1 MKHIVLLLLLAVL
14 LPLPGHAQIDPILTG
29 MIIEYT
35 KKAEAQYNAQIKLMG
50 AESAGHI
57 WLNEEV
63 AATKDLQKQFDDY
76 LSTFRT
82 TISYAAQAYGFY
94 FEVNRL
100 CEHMGS
106 LSKQISEAPANAIAV
121 ALHRNRN
128 DIYVDIINRSV
139 GILNTIRQVC
149 IDKKM
154 TEKQRIE
161 LVFSIRP
168 KLKEMNRQLQM
179 LTKLVKHTNMAQVWY
194 EIENQSLPHRAGKAG
209 IVEESLGKWRVN
221 ARNVKSNKH

>member
-1 MKHIVLLLLLAVL
+1 MKHIVLLLLLAV
-14 LPLPGHAQIDPILTG
+14 
-29 MIIEYT
+29 
-35 KKAEAQYNAQIKLMG
+35 
-50 AESAGHI
+50 SAGHI

-121 ALHRNRN
+121 ALHKKRN
-128 DIYVDIINRSV
+128 DIYISILTKSMGIINA
-139 GILNTIRQVC
+139 IREVC
-149 IDKKM
+149 LDKKM
-154 TEKQRIE
+154 TEQQRIS

-168 KLKEMNRQLQM
+168 QLKAMNHQLAM
-179 LTKLVKHTNMAQVWY
+179 LTKLVRSTTMGLVWH
-194 EIENQSLPHRAGKAG
+194 NTTHCRTGRARPDSSRSALTPGA
-209 IVEESLGKWRVN
+209 
-221 ARNVKSNKH
+221 

>member
-1 MKHIVLLLLLAVL
+1 
-14 LPLPGHAQIDPILTG
+14 

-35 KKAEAQYNAQIKLMG
+35 KKAESQYNAQIKLMG

-121 ALHRNRN
+121 ALHKKHN
-128 DIYVDIINRSV
+128 DIYISILTKSMGII
-139 GILNTIRQVC
+139 NTIREVC
-149 IDKKM
+149 LDKKM
-154 TEKQRIE
+154 TEQQRIS

-168 KLKEMNRQLQM
+168 QLKTMNHQLAM
-179 LTKLVKHTNMAQVWY
+179 LTKLVRSTTMGLVWHN
-194 EIENQSLPHRAGKAG
+194 IEYNSLPHREGRAGL
-209 IVEESLGKWRVN
+209 IEECLDTWRVN
-221 ARNVKSNKH
+221 AKHVKPKKMKQYGMVIITH

>member
-1 MKHIVLLLLLAVL
+1 MKHIVLLLLFAVL

-82 TISYAAQAYGFY
+82 TIAYAAQAYGFY

-121 ALHRNRN
+121 ALHKKRN
-128 DIYVDIINRSV
+128 DIYISILTKSMGII
-139 GILNTIRQVC
+139 NTIREVC
-149 IDKKM
+149 LDKKM
-154 TEKQRIE
+154 TEQQRIS

-168 KLKEMNRQLQM
+168 QLKAMNHQLAM
-179 LTKLVKHTNMAQVWY
+179 LTKLVRSTTMGLVWHN
-194 EIENQSLPHRAGKAG
+194 IEFNSLPHREGRAGL
-209 IVEESLGKWRVN
+209 IEECLDTWRVN
-221 ARNVKSNKH
+221 AKHVKPKK

>member
-14 LPLPGHAQIDPILTG
+14 LPLPGHAQIDPILTR

-35 KKAEAQYNAQIKLMG
+35 KKAESQYNAQIKLMG

-106 LSKQISEAPANAIAV
+106 LSKQISEASANAIAV
-121 ALHRNRN
+121 ALHKKRN
-128 DIYVDIINRSV
+128 DIYISILTKSMGII
-139 GILNTIRQVC
+139 NTIREVC
-149 IDKKM
+149 LDKKM
-154 TEKQRIE
+154 TEQQRIS

-168 KLKEMNRQLQM
+168 QFKAMNHQLAM
-179 LTKLVKHTNMAQVWY
+179 LTKLVRSTTMGLVWHN
-194 EIENQSLPHRAGKAG
+194 IEYNSLPHREGRAGL
-209 IVEESLGKWRVN
+209 IEECLDTWRVN
-221 ARNVKSNKH
+221 AKHVKPKK

>member
-1 MKHIVLLLLLAVL
+1 
-14 LPLPGHAQIDPILTG
+14 
-29 MIIEYT
+29 
-35 KKAEAQYNAQIKLMG
+35 MG

-121 ALHRNRN
+121 ALHKKRN
-128 DIYVDIINRSV
+128 DIYISILTKSMGII
-139 GILNTIRQVC
+139 NTIREVC
-149 IDKKM
+149 LDKKM
-154 TEKQRIE
+154 TEQQRIS

-168 KLKEMNRQLQM
+168 QAQGDEPSTGDAHQ
-179 LTKLVKHTNMAQVWY
+179 TGAEYHDGTGMAQY
-194 EIENQSLPHRAGKAG
+194 RIQLTAA
-209 IVEESLGKWRVN
+209 
-221 ARNVKSNKH
+221 

>member
-1 MKHIVLLLLLAVL
+1 
-14 LPLPGHAQIDPILTG
+14 

-121 ALHRNRN
+121 APLPWLFT
-128 DIYVDIINRSV
+128 RSATTST
-139 GILNTIRQVC
+139 LASSPRAWASSTPSARYA
-149 IDKKM
+149 
-154 TEKQRIE
+154 
-161 LVFSIRP
+161 
-168 KLKEMNRQLQM
+168 
-179 LTKLVKHTNMAQVWY
+179 LT
-194 EIENQSLPHRAGKAG
+194 R
-209 IVEESLGKWRVN
+209 R
-221 ARNVKSNKH
+221 